1 VTAHPPLL
9 VTHRKVVTLT
19 MLDLHLALQADPG
32 SADTLAAIARIRE
45 SLDRLQAAIWAERD
59 KAHAAASAADVGYWT
74 DPMTGTL
81 YCVQRAQWGIEL
93 HADRWDPE
101 DEVWDPCDVDL
112 VNMDTFRRLTGAEL
126 EQRLARLGVDA

>member
-1 VTAHPPLL
+1 MATHPPLL

-45 SLDRLQAAIWAERD
+45 ALDRLQAAIWAERD
-59 KAHAAASAADVGYWT
+59 KAYAAASTADVGYWT

-93 HADRWDPE
+93 YADRWDPE
-101 DEVWDPCDVDL
+101 DEVWDPCDVDM
-112 VNMDTFRRLTGAEL
+112 VDMDTFQRLTGVEL
-126 EQRLARLGVDA
+126 DRRLAQLGVDA